1 MTDRLAPSL
10 DALAVRTIRTLAMDA
25 VEKAQSGH
33 PGTPM
38 ALAPLGWVIFSR
50 LRRHDPAA
58 PDWAARDRFVLS
70 AGHASMLQYALLH
83 LSGYDLPLAEIEAFR
98 AWGSKTPGH
107 PENFHT
113 VGVETTTGP
122 LGQGFGNAVGMAM
135 AARHL
140 SRRFDRPGFTLFDHR
155 VWAIASDGDLMEGV
169 SAEAASL
176 AGHLCLG
183 NLVVF
188 WDDNRI
194 TIDGST
200 DLAISEDTPARF
212 RAYGWHVLEVD
223 DANDLDALEAAGRAA
238 ADDPRPSLVVVRSII
253 GWPAPNKQNTA
264 KAHGSALG
272 AEEVAATKEIL
283 GAPQD
288 AFFVPPELAGAAD
301 ALRARGEEVRGA
313 WDAQLAKYRAAEP
326 ELARQLDAALAGA
339 LADGWDAALP
349 TFDADAKGTATR
361 KASAKVLQAL
371 ARTVPELVGGSADLA
386 GSNNTTLEGF
396 PDFQD
401 REAEGAP
408 RNVHWGIR
416 EHAMGSAANGM
427 ALHGGV
433 RPFGA
438 TFLIFSDYMRPAIR
452 LAALMQLPVRYVFT
466 HDSIG
471 LGEDGPTHQP
481 IEQLAALRAIPGLTV
496 IRPADAN
503 ETAEAWRAALPLP
516 GPAAIV
522 LTRQNVP
529 TLDRAALAPASGL
542 ARGAYVLRDPEGAPA
557 VCLVATGSEV
567 AVALAA
573 ADQLADA
580 GVAARV
586 VSMPSWE
593 LFEAQDDA
601 YRASVLPPGT
611 PKVVVEAATRFGW
624 ERWTADAP
632 AAFVTV
638 ETFGASAPAPV
649 LFERYGIT
657 PDAVVA
663 AARGLLA

>member
-10 DALAVRTIRTLAMDA
+10 DALAVRTIRTLSMDA

-50 LRRHDPAA
+50 LRRHDPAT

-70 AGHASMLQYALLH
+70 AGHASMLQYSLLH

-98 AWGSKTPGH
+98 QWGSKTPGH

-135 AARHL
+135 AASHL

-155 VWAIASDGDLMEGV
+155 VWVIASDGDLMEGV

-176 AGHLCLG
+176 AGHLGLG

-272 AEEVAATKEIL
+272 ADEVAATKEIL

-339 LADGWDAALP
+339 LADGWDAELP

-481 IEQLAALRAIPGLTV
+481 VEQLAALRAIPGLTV

-557 VCLVATGSEV
+557 ACLVATGSEV

-573 ADQLADA
+573 ADRLAAD

-624 ERWTADAP
+624 ERWTAGAP

-649 LFERYGIT
+649 LFEEYGIT
-657 PDAVVA
+657 PDAVAA